1 MRLHTYFRSSAAYR
15 VRIALNLKGISA
27 DQIPHDLRTGAQ
39 SLPDYAAVNPQ
50 RLVPALE
57 TESGVLTQSL
67 AISEYLDERFPEPPL
82 LGDDPVRRARIRAF
96 ALAIAC
102 DIHPLQN
109 LRVLNRLRDM
119 GHSEEEVR
127 GWAAGWIAQGLEA
140 CERLLVGGAGPFC
153 FGSAPTLADVFLV
166 PQLAN
171 ARRFGVDVRAPRLLA
186 AEARSFELQAF
197 RDAKPECQP
206 DYAA

>member
-15 VRIALNLKGISA
+15 VRIALNLKGVSA
-27 DQIPHDLRTGAQ
+27 DYIPHDLRTGAQ
-39 SLPDYAAVNPQ
+39 GLADYAAINPQ

-57 TESGVLTQSL
+57 IEEGILTQSL
-67 AISEYLDERFPEPPL
+67 AICEYLDERFPEPPL
-82 LGDDPVRRARIRAF
+82 LGDDPERRAKIRAF
-96 ALAIAC
+96 AQAIAC

-127 GWAAGWIAQGLEA
+127 GWAAGWITAGLEA
-140 CERLLVGGAGPFC
+140 CEGLLAGVAGPFC

-171 ARRFGVDVRAPRLLA
+171 ARRFGVDVRSPRLLV
-186 AEARSFELQAF
+186 AEVRSFEIHAF
-197 RDAKPECQP
+197 RDARPECQP